1 MNSTPDH
8 PTEPDQPGSPVPHAP
23 GAPVPPAPPEHPP
36 AAPQPG
42 PPPPVPPSPQ
52 PPPPEPRG
60 LFGLSFGWGVLAG
73 FGAGV
78 VLEVVA
84 VLVWL
89 SGGEQ
94 WRFFVGSGLL
104 AVIALGGIGLL
115 VWRPGRAIGTGML
128 CSIAIAPI
136 VLFGVCVAV
145 MGNY

>member
-1 MNSTPDH
+1 MP
-8 PTEPDQPGSPVPHAP
+8 PGAP
-23 GAPVPPAPPEHPP
+23 GAPAAAPADAAAPYGGQPGHPGSPPHPQSYAPGYAPPG
-36 AAPQPG
+36 APYG
-42 PPPPVPPSPQ
+42 YA
-52 PPPPEPRG
+52 PPPEPRG